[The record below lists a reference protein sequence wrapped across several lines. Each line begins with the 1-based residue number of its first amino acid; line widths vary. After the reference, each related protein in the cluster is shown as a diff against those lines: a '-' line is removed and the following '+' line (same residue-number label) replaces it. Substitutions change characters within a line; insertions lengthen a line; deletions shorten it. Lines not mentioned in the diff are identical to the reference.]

1 MQCFQRGDKAACA
14 QSSVPHG
21 FGDPGGGS
29 FSVQGGKDAKG
40 KGAESDFYYN
50 HSCQHIIDTVNGAR
64 DVSECATGSE
74 GGASSHLAA
83 LVRLLGFHRP
93 LHRLVLSDALVMG
106 EGILTSSSKLV
117 LTQLLLSFLIRHRI
131 SW

>member
-1 MQCFQRGDKAACA
+1 MQCFKTGDKHT

-40 KGAESDFYYN
+40 KGAESDFYYS
-50 HSCQHIIDTVNGAR
+50 HSCQHIIDTVNGK
-64 DVSECATGSE
+64 VPEMLCECATGSE
-74 GGASSHLAA
+74 GGVSSHLVA

-93 LHRLVLSDALVMG
+93 LHRLVLSDALVTG
-106 EGILTSSSKLV
+106 EGIFSGA
-117 LTQLLLSFLIRHRI
+117 
-131 SW
+131 

>member
-1 MQCFQRGDKAACA
+1 MQCIKRGDKAACA

-50 HSCQHIIDTVNGAR
+50 PSCQHIIDTVNGKVPEMLVNVRLDRREA
-64 DVSECATGSE
+64 
-74 GGASSHLAA
+74 SHL
-83 LVRLLGFHRP
+83 
-93 LHRLVLSDALVMG
+93 
-106 EGILTSSSKLV
+106 I
-117 LTQLLLSFLIRHRI
+117 
-131 SW
+131 